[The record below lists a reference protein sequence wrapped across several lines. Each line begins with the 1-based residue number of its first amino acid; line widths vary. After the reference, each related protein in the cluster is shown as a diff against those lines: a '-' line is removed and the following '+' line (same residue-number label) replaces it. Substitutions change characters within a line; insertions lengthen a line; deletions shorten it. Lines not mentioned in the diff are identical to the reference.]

1 MDLSRR
7 QFFKVAGIGLAGSS
21 LGALGMAPTIA
32 FAEQVRHFKLAH
44 THETRNTC
52 PYCSVGCGLIMYSQG
67 DAGKNVAQISSTS
80 RATPTTGQPRHPL
93 PKAGPAGLHSQPA
106 VCCIRRRANPQ
117 QRMEGSWDEALDRIV
132 D

>member
-21 LGALGMAPTIA
+21 LGALGMAPTPA

-67 DAGKNVAQISSTS
+67 DAAKNVAQSIIHIEGDADHPVNRGTLCPKAPACWTSST
-80 RATPTTGQPRHPL
+80 A
-93 PKAGPAGLHSQPA
+93 PAACSTRRSASPA
-106 VCCIRRRANPQ
+106 AAS
-117 QRMEGSWDEALDRIV
+117 GSA
-132 D
+132 